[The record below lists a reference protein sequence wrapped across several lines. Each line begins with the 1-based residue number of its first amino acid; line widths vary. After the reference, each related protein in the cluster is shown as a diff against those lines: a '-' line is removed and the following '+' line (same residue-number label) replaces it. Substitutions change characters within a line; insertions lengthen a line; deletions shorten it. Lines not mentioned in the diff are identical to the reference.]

1 MKLTK
6 GKIEKLYNKKNQTF
20 RNNKHKNQPHVKST
34 TKNKQRLNLSNK
46 TIKRRRI

>member
-20 RNNKHKNQPHVKST
+20 RNKKHKNHPYVKST
-34 TKNKQRLNLSNK
+34 IKNKQRLNISNQ
-46 TIKRRRI
+46 TMKRVRM